1 MTNGRLTPAVGGKFG
16 LKRFIGV
23 RTNWAE
29 LILIDLRVT
38 HFGKWNTIVG
48 KVTFGRQLARPRRF
62 VCGSLLCFI
71 VVEDEVD
78 ELQIQVYL
86 DLSVLMSLNQIKL
99 LDYDIFGNS
108 QQLQVHVQISEI
120 LH

>member
-1 MTNGRLTPAVGGKFG
+1 MGSGIQLWERSRLVDNSLGY
-16 LKRFIGV
+16 
-23 RTNWAE
+23 
-29 LILIDLRVT
+29 
-38 HFGKWNTIVG
+38 
-48 KVTFGRQLARPRRF
+48 RPRRF

>member
-48 KVTFGRQLARPRRF
+48 KVTFGRQLAGIPPEKI
-62 VCGSLLCFI
+62 CLWQL
-71 VVEDEVD
+71 VV
-78 ELQIQVYL
+78 LYCR
-86 DLSVLMSLNQIKL
+86 
-99 LDYDIFGNS
+99 
-108 QQLQVHVQISEI
+108 
-120 LH
+120 